1 MNNTGMILQV
11 YNKLGELLAES
22 NAGANQVDVKLQAG
36 TQFKAGDLKVA
47 FTDGV
52 NVSPLADVPAFTAG
66 TSSTKIAVPSN
77 VNVSGEAKSAKVQAQ

>member
-1 MNNTGMILQV
+1 MNTNDTGMILQV

-36 TQFKAGDLKVA
+36 THFNAGDLKVA

-52 NVSPLADVPAFTAG
+52 NTSPLVDVPAFTAG
-66 TSSTKIAVPSN
+66 TGSTKIAVPD
-77 VNVSGEAKSAKVQAQ
+77 NVSVSGGTNSVTK